1 MKIGNYFLMILASVG
16 FLACNDSVGDE
27 GIESDSVSV
36 SVALNNYLEPAV
48 PRILSRKTQR
58 I

>member
-16 FLACNDSVGDE
+16 FLACNDSVGD
-27 GIESDSVSV
+27 
-36 SVALNNYLEPAV
+36 NYEYKK
-48 PRILSRKTQR
+48 ILFNKKFKYKK

>member
-36 SVALNNYLEPAV
+36 SVALNN
-48 PRILSRKTQR
+48 
-58 I
+58 